1 MADKDDRYA
10 QTLITLANDYSVAE
24 DKAND
29 AEDLPQEAIAHGAVE
44 ALTKALAAYLGVDEG
59 EAAILILMADE

>member
-1 MADKDDRYA
+1 MADKNDRYA

-29 AEDLPQEAIAHGAVE
+29 DENLSQEAIAHGAVE
-44 ALTKALAAYLGVDEG
+44 ALTKALAAYLGVDDG
-59 EAAILILMADE
+59 EAAIIILMASE